1 MGPFL
6 KSAHILLHVGGSG
19 DCTVNLINCGIVV
32 RGDMV
37 SIEFAGTGD
46 ASLSYL
52 SNRPTAKKAM

>member
-1 MGPFL
+1 M
-6 KSAHILLHVGGSG
+6 
-19 DCTVNLINCGIVV
+19 NLINCGIVV